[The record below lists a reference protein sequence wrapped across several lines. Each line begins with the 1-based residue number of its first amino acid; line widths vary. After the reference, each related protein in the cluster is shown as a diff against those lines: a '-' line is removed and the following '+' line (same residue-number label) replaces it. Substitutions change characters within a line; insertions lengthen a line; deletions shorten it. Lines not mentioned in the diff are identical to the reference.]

1 LQKFKWAISYSDGH
15 VTTHKMLEFINKRT
29 ERDVIYK
36 PTLSTMLT
44 TFFGFISVAA
54 AGVFIYTKLKFI
66 WTNWAVWLVGSLLI
80 YITCVS
86 GVIYDILHDVPFVG
100 RDRNTGEVVIFAEG
114 NREQYGA
121 EGLVISTMIVFIGIL
136 FVSIIVMGQ
145 KLDRKISLPGS
156 MIALLLIYYLVASLE
171 SVYKSK
177 GWYGPSFS
185 PPEGYLTGPITR
197 DQGNNI

>member
-1 LQKFKWAISYSDGH
+1 MQKFKWAISYSDGH

-156 MIALLLIYYLVASLE
+156 MIALLLIYYLVSSLE

>member
-1 LQKFKWAISYSDGH
+1 
-15 VTTHKMLEFINKRT
+15 
-29 ERDVIYK
+29 
-36 PTLSTMLT
+36 MLT